1 MSIGRIMAR
10 VAVLVMTVISSAVA
24 VAAQNSPTY
33 SVVNRISGS
42 GRSWDYAVVD
52 EESNR
57 FYLAQQGITALDLRT
72 GKITT
77 GLVAGRTTHGVAV
90 LGGGTL
96 AVDDAAK
103 KTIIVFNGAD
113 GKIVATIPTAEDNP
127 VNGNH
132 ALDALIVEP
141 TSGLL
146 IAVNGESGLLLLV
159 DTKQAKVVGTIAI
172 GGHPEFAAAD
182 GNGRIY
188 VNVERGKTSQIA
200 AVDIVSRK
208 VVQKI
213 PLSGCEGP
221 TGLAY
226 DQGDDLLISVCGD
239 NGVTK
244 FIHPKAGH
252 EVASLNVGKG
262 ADAVMFDPQRH
273 TAFIASADEGTLSV
287 IAVRSPADIA
297 VVQTLV
303 TQRGTRLG
311 AVDSASGR
319 IYLPAA
325 KFGPPVPPV
334 PYPSVLPGSFEI
346 LVVAPN

>member
-1 MSIGRIMAR
+1 MSIAR
-10 VAVLVMTVISSAVA
+10 TVASVAVLATTVISSAMA
-24 VAAQNSPTY
+24 AAAQYPLTY
-33 SVVNRISGS
+33 SIVSRISGS
-42 GRSWDYAVVD
+42 GRSWDYAVID
-52 EESNR
+52 EDSNR
-57 FYLAQQGITALDLRT
+57 LYLAQQGVTALDLKA
-72 GKITT
+72 GAITT
-77 GLVAGRTTHGVAV
+77 GLVAGKMTHGVAV
-90 LGGGTL
+90 LGGGKI
-96 AVDDAAK
+96 AVDDAAN
-103 KTIIVFNGAD
+103 KTIVVFNGAD
-113 GKIVATIPTAEDNP
+113 GEIVSTIPTAQYNP

-132 ALDALIVEP
+132 ALDAMTVEP

-159 DTKQAKVVGTIAI
+159 DTNQAKVVGTIAI
-172 GGHPEFAAAD
+172 GGHPESAAAD
-182 GNGRIY
+182 GMGRVY
-188 VNVERGKTSQIA
+188 VNVERGRATQIV
-200 AVDIVSRK
+200 AVDIASRK

-213 PLSGCEGP
+213 HLIGCEGP
-221 TGLAY
+221 TGLVY

-244 FIHPKAGH
+244 FIHPKGGH

-273 TAFIASADEGTLSV
+273 RAFIASADDGTLGV

-297 VVQTLV
+297 VVQTLA
-303 TQRGTRLG
+303 TQKGTRLG

-319 IYLPAA
+319 VYLPAA